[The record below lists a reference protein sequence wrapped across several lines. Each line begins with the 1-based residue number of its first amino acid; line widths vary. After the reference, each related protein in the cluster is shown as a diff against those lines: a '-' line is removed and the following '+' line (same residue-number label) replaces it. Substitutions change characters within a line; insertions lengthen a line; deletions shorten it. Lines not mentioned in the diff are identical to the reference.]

1 MKIINAEQEEVG
13 RIKIRRK
20 KNMKIINA
28 LEREGGVKLVMLI
41 ETLKYKTEYRG
52 GYKNTELIKTF
63 AYNRGSFQST

>member
-52 GYKNTELIKTF
+52 G
-63 AYNRGSFQST
+63 